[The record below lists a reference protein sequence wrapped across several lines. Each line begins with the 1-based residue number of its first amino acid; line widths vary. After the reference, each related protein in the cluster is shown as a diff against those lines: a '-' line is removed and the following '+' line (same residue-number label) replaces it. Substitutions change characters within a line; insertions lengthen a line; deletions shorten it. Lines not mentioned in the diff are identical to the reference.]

1 MSKSNSVITHK
12 TWARINRPGTN
23 FCYAL
28 SMKLFAA
35 FLALIIIQYW
45 RPLAV
50 IFALLLVGQWIAEN
64 VWLAMGIVVTFVVAV
79 FIVAWLAPAP
89 KPEPVY
95 PQAEI
100 NPDLLLRLESYRA
113 AKRARR
119 LRRKGPPTD

>member
-1 MSKSNSVITHK
+1 M
-12 TWARINRPGTN
+12 N
-23 FCYAL
+23 FI
-28 SMKLFAA
+28 AA

-89 KPEPVY
+89 KPVY

-119 LRRKGPPTD
+119 LCRKGPPTD